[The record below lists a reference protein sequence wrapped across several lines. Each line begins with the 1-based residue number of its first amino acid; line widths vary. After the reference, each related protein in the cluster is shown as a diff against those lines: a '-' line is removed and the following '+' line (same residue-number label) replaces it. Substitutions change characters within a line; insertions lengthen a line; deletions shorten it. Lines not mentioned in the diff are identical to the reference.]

1 MPKSKAELIAY
12 ILLRG
17 AVLIVLVAELL
28 TRQWFNVFLCFLT
41 LLLFMV
47 PTMVERRLQ
56 LELPGPLEIVIL
68 CFIFSSAILGE
79 IAEFYVKIPGWD
91 TMLHTVNGFLMT
103 AIGFSLID
111 LLNRSPRCHISLSP
125 FFVAFVAFCFSMTTG
140 VIWEFV
146 EFGIDRTIHLDM
158 QKDYVI
164 TALSS
169 VSLNPDGANV
179 PVMIRDIRATTILWQ
194 EGDALRETVV
204 AGGYLDIGLADT
216 MKDLLVNCLG
226 AVVFSLIGVA
236 YLHRRGK
243 GSFVRG
249 LIPRLMTREEMDQRQ
264 AKAREIADI
273 QRQRRKERRRKEES
287 DEK

>member
-91 TMLHTVNGFLMT
+91 TMLHTVNGFLMA

-111 LLNRSPRCHISLSP
+111 LLNRSPRFHINISP
-125 FFVAFVAFCFSMTTG
+125 FFVAVVAFCFSMTTG
-140 VIWEFV
+140 VIWEFI
-146 EFGIDRTIHLDM
+146 EFGIDRTVHLDM
-158 QKDYVI
+158 QKDYVVSSI
-164 TALSS
+164 SS
-169 VSLNPDGANV
+169 VALNPEGANAV
-179 PVMIRDIRATTILWQ
+179 VLIRDIRSTTILWR
-194 EGDALRETVV
+194 EGDTLRETVV

-226 AVVFSLIGVA
+226 AIVFSFSGVA
-236 YLHRRGK
+236 YLHRRGE
-243 GSFVRG
+243 GGFVRG

-264 AKAREIADI
+264 AKARQIADI
-273 QRQRRKERRRKEES
+273 HRQRRKEKRKTGENR
-287 DEK
+287 

>member
-17 AVLIVLVAELL
+17 AVLIVLIAELISGK
-28 TRQWFNVFLCFLT
+28 WFNVFLCFLT

-47 PTMVERRLQ
+47 PTIVERHLQ

-91 TMLHTVNGFLMT
+91 TMLHTLNGFLMA

-111 LLNRSPRCHISLSP
+111 LLNRSPRFHISLSP

-146 EFGIDRTIHLDM
+146 EFTIDRLVHLDM
-158 QKDYVI
+158 QKDFVV
-164 TALSS
+164 TSVSS
-169 VSLNPDGANV
+169 VALNPDGANV
-179 PVMIRDIRATTILWQ
+179 PVLLRDIQSTSILWQ
-194 EGDALRETVV
+194 EGDTLRETVIH
-204 AGGYLDIGLADT
+204 GGYLDVGLLDT

-226 AVVFSLIGVA
+226 AIIFSFIGVI

-243 GSFVRG
+243 GSFAG
-249 LIPRLMTREEMDQRQ
+249 SLIPRLMTREEMDRWQEEARQ
-264 AKAREIADI
+264 AAEDH
-273 QRQRRKERRRKEES
+273 RRRRR
-287 DEK
+287 EKRKKP

>member
-91 TMLHTVNGFLMT
+91 TMLHTVNGFLMA

-111 LLNRSPRCHISLSP
+111 LLNRSPRFHINLSP

-140 VIWEFV
+140 VIWEFI
-146 EFGIDRTIHLDM
+146 EFGIDRTVHLDM
-158 QKDYVI
+158 QKDYVVSSI
-164 TALSS
+164 SS
-169 VSLNPDGANV
+169 VALNPEGANAAV
-179 PVMIRDIRATTILWQ
+179 LIRDIRSTTILWR
-194 EGDALRETVV
+194 EGDTLRETVV

-226 AVVFSLIGVA
+226 AIVFSFIGVA

-243 GSFVRG
+243 GGFVCG

-264 AKAREIADI
+264 AKARQIADI
-273 QRQRRKERRRKEES
+273 HRQRRKEIRKTG
-287 DEK
+287 EKR

>member
-47 PTMVERRLQ
+47 PTVVERRLQ

-91 TMLHTVNGFLMT
+91 TMLHTVNGFLMA

-111 LLNRSPRCHISLSP
+111 LLNRSPRFHISLSP

-140 VIWEFV
+140 VIWEFI
-146 EFGIDRTIHLDM
+146 EFGIDRTVHLDM
-158 QKDYVI
+158 QKDYVVSSI
-164 TALSS
+164 SS
-169 VSLNPDGANV
+169 VALNPEGANTAV
-179 PVMIRDIRATTILWQ
+179 LIRDIRSTTILWR
-194 EGDALRETVV
+194 EGDILRETVV

-226 AVVFSLIGVA
+226 AIVFSFIGVA

-243 GSFVRG
+243 GGFVRG

-264 AKAREIADI
+264 AKARQIADI
-273 QRQRRKERRRKEES
+273 HRQRRKEKRKTGENR
-287 DEK
+287 

>member
-28 TRQWFNVFLCFLT
+28 AGKWFNVFLCFLT
-41 LLLFMV
+41 LLLFMI
-47 PTMVERRLQ
+47 PSIVERRLR

-79 IAEFYVKIPGWD
+79 IAEFYVRIPGWD
-91 TMLHTVNGFLMT
+91 TMLHTLNGFLMA

-111 LLNRSPRCHISLSP
+111 LLNRSPRFHISLSP

-140 VIWEFV
+140 VLWEFI
-146 EFGIDRTIHLDM
+146 EFSIDRLLHMDM
-158 QKDYVI
+158 QKDYLVS
-164 TALSS
+164 AVSS
-169 VSLNPDGANV
+169 VALNPEGANAAV
-179 PVMIRDIRATTILWQ
+179 LLPDIQSTTILWR
-194 EGDALRETVV
+194 EGDALRETVIP
-204 AGGYLDIGLADT
+204 GGYLDIGLADT

-226 AVVFSLIGVA
+226 AVVFSFIGVA

-243 GSFVRG
+243 GGFVRG
-249 LIPRLMTREEMDQRQ
+249 LIPRLMSPEEMEQRQ
-264 AKAREIADI
+264 AEARQASVIR
-273 QRQRRKERRRKEES
+273 RQRRKEKG
-287 DEK
+287 KGP